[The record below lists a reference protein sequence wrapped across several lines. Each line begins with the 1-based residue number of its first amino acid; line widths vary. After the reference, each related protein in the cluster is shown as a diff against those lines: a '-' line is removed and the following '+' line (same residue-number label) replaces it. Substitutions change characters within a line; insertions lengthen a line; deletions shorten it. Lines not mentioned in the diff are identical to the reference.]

1 MKLMK
6 RIPFQIFVL
15 ILCAGI
21 AGISGMLIMQRNLNE
36 IVGNYELII
45 EGSLQERLDMY
56 DLCRLM
62 NRHNM
67 IISWYAL
74 SDSREEKLAYEEDA
88 AELKAEILEIVKA
101 LNQNISGNE
110 KEQLFHTVYSNTI
123 NYFNNA
129 ENVFK
134 MDSESGSGTVKYYI
148 VSYLAN
154 YIDNIN
160 ADTNTM
166 DEYIT
171 AEVDAVSQKME
182 RSIEI
187 AQISEIVC
195 ILCIGIVA
203 AVCIVLCVSITSRLE
218 KYKNQLEE
226 ENERKTQ
233 TLMEHNRRMLA
244 IQDSTVIGMA
254 NLIENRDQ
262 DTGEHVKRTSKYV
275 ELLAREAQKAGYC
288 RDILTNDYAE
298 LLVKAAPLH
307 DIGKISVSDS
317 ILQKP
322 GKLTPE
328 EFEIMKGHTTAG
340 GQMVAEVL
348 ANIENQDYIDI
359 AAQIA
364 ERHHEKWD
372 GSGYPGG
379 LSGNDIPLC
388 ARIMA
393 VADVFDALISK
404 RCYKDPMS
412 MDEAF
417 SIIAESAGSHFDPVL
432 AKLFCGIRGEV
443 ENALNN
449 MGEDLSGAYQ
459 N

>member
-15 ILCAGI
+15 ILCVGI
-21 AGISGMLIMQRNLNE
+21 AGISGMLIMQHTLNE
-36 IVGNYELII
+36 IVGNYEQII
-45 EGSLQERLDMY
+45 EGSLQDRLNMY

-74 SDSREEKLAYEEDA
+74 SDSQEEKLSYEEDA
-88 AELKAEILEIVKA
+88 AELKTVILKIVNE

-129 ENVFK
+129 ENVFR
-134 MDSESGSGTVKYYI
+134 MDSGSGSGTVKYYI
-148 VSYLAN
+148 VSFLAN
-154 YIDNIN
+154 YIDDIN

-171 AEVDAVSQKME
+171 AEVDVVSKKME
-182 RSIEI
+182 KSIEI

-195 ILCIGIVA
+195 IVCIGIVA
-203 AVCIVLCVSITSRLE
+203 AVCIILCVNITSRLE

-233 TLMEHNRRMLA
+233 ALIEHSQRMLA
-244 IQDSTVIGMA
+244 IQESTVIGMA

-275 ELLAREAQKAGYC
+275 ELLTREAQKAGYFIN
-288 RDILTNDYAE
+288 ILTNDYAE
-298 LLVKAAPLH
+298 LLVKAAPMH
-307 DIGKISVSDS
+307 DIGKIVVSDS

-322 GKLTPE
+322 GKLTTE
-328 EFEIMKGHTTAG
+328 EYEIMKGHTTAG
-340 GQMVAEVL
+340 GRIVAEVL
-348 ANIENQDYIDI
+348 ANIEDQEYIDI
-359 AAQIA
+359 AAQVA
-364 ERHHEKWD
+364 EGHHEKWD
-372 GSGYPGG
+372 GSGYPKG
-379 LSGNDIPLC
+379 LSGNEIPIC

-412 MDEAF
+412 VDKAF
-417 SIIAESAGSHFDPVL
+417 SIIEESAGSHFDPVL
-432 AKLFCGIRGEV
+432 AKLFCGIRREV
-443 ENALNN
+443 EEVLQSQA
-449 MGEDLSGAYQ
+449 
-459 N
+459 

>member
-36 IVGNYELII
+36 IVGNYEQII
-45 EGSLQERLDMY
+45 EGSLQDRLNMY

-74 SDSREEKLAYEEDA
+74 SDSQEEKLSYEEDA
-88 AELKAEILEIVKA
+88 AELKTEILEIVNE
-101 LNQNISGNE
+101 LNQDISGSE

-129 ENVFK
+129 ENVFR
-134 MDSESGSGTVKYYI
+134 MNSDSGSGTVKYYI
-148 VSYLAN
+148 ASFLAN
-154 YIDNIN
+154 YIDDIN
-160 ADTNTM
+160 ADTNIM
-166 DEYIT
+166 DQYIT
-171 AEVDAVSQKME
+171 AEVDVVTRKME

-203 AVCIVLCVSITSRLE
+203 AVCIILCVNITSRLE

-233 TLMEHNRRMLA
+233 ALIEHSQRMLA

-254 NLIENRDQ
+254 TLIENRDQ

-275 ELLAREAQKAGYC
+275 ELLTREAQKAGYFIN
-288 RDILTNDYAE
+288 ILTSEYAE
-298 LLVKAAPLH
+298 LLVKAAPMH

-322 GKLTPE
+322 GKLTTE
-328 EFEIMKGHTTAG
+328 EYEIMKGHTTAG
-340 GQMVAEVL
+340 GRIVAEVL
-348 ANIENQDYIDI
+348 ANIENQEYIDI
-359 AAQIA
+359 AAQVA
-364 ERHHEKWD
+364 EGHHEKWD
-372 GSGYPGG
+372 GSGYPKG
-379 LSGNDIPLC
+379 LSGNEIPIC

-393 VADVFDALISK
+393 VADVFDALVSK

-412 MDEAF
+412 IDQAF
-417 SIIAESAGSHFDPVL
+417 SIIEESAGSHFDPVL
-432 AKLFCGIRGEV
+432 AELFCGIRREV
-443 ENALNN
+443 EEVLQRQA
-449 MGEDLSGAYQ
+449 
-459 N
+459 

>member
-1 MKLMK
+1 MKLVK

-21 AGISGMLIMQRNLNE
+21 AGISGMLIMHHNLNE
-36 IVGNYELII
+36 IVENYEQII
-45 EGSLQERLDMY
+45 DGSLQDRLNMY

-74 SDSREEKLAYEEDA
+74 SDSPAEKFAYETDA
-88 AELKAEILEIVKA
+88 AELKTEILEIVNE
-101 LNQNISGNE
+101 LNQNISGSE

-129 ENVFK
+129 ENVFR
-134 MDSESGSGTVKYYI
+134 MNSGSGSGTVKYYI
-148 VSYLAN
+148 VSFLAN
-154 YIDNIN
+154 YIDDIN

-166 DEYIT
+166 DQYIT
-171 AEVDAVSQKME
+171 AEVDVVSKKME

-187 AQISEIVC
+187 AQMSEIVC

-203 AVCIVLCVSITSRLE
+203 AVCIILCVNITSRLE

-233 TLMEHNRRMLA
+233 ALIEHSQRMLA
-244 IQDSTVIGMA
+244 IQDSTIIGMA
-254 NLIENRDQ
+254 NLIESRDE

-275 ELLAREAQKAGYC
+275 ELLTREAQKAGYFIN
-288 RDILTNDYAE
+288 ILTNDYAE
-298 LLVKAAPLH
+298 LLVKAAPMH

-322 GKLTPE
+322 GKLTTE
-328 EFEIMKGHTTAG
+328 EYEIMKGHTTAG
-340 GQMVAEVL
+340 GRIVTEVL
-348 ANIENQDYIDI
+348 ANIENQEYIDI
-359 AAQIA
+359 AAQVA
-364 ERHHEKWD
+364 EGHHEKWD
-372 GSGYPGG
+372 GSGYPKG
-379 LSGNDIPLC
+379 LSGNEIPIC

-393 VADVFDALISK
+393 VADVFDALVSK

-412 MDEAF
+412 VDQAF
-417 SIIAESAGSHFDPVL
+417 SIIEESAGSHFDPVL
-432 AKLFCGIRGEV
+432 AKLFCGIRREV
-443 ENALNN
+443 EEVLQSQA
-449 MGEDLSGAYQ
+449 
-459 N
+459 